1 VSASQHALTWTVAGL
16 ATLGVVVRP
25 FGWPEAVWALAGAL
39 ALTLGGLVSWPDA
52 LRAAAKGNDVYL
64 FLAGMML
71 IAEMARQEGLFAHIA
86 ARAVVLARGSA
97 RRLFALVFGVGTLV
111 TVLLSN
117 DATAVVL
124 TPAVLA
130 VVRAAKARKPLP
142 YLLACAFIANAA
154 SFVLPISNPANLVVF
169 QDRLPA
175 LGEWLARFALPSLLA
190 IMGTWFALRWRER
203 GALAQPISAAIE
215 MPPLAR
221 EGRLVA
227 WIVGLSALALVAT
240 SAMGRDL
247 GLVTALAAALGW
259 LALACAKRAPPW
271 AALAH
276 VSWSVLPLVAGLFVL
291 VEAIARTGALA
302 ALAALVSHAAA
313 AAPAGTAFSTG
324 LVTALAC
331 NVFNNLPAGLFAGAL
346 VASDAGLPQGVANAL
361 LIAIDL
367 GPNLSITGSLATIL
381 WLVALRREGVEVG
394 FADFLRV
401 GLVVMPAALLPAL
414 GIAFTG

>member
-1 VSASQHALTWTVAGL
+1 
-16 ATLGVVVRP
+16 
-25 FGWPEAVWALAGAL
+25 
-39 ALTLGGLVSWPDA
+39 
-52 LRAAAKGNDVYL
+52 
-64 FLAGMML
+64 
-71 IAEMARQEGLFAHIA
+71 
-86 ARAVVLARGSA
+86 
-97 RRLFALVFGVGTLV
+97 
-111 TVLLSN
+111 VLLSN
-117 DATAVVL
+117 EATAVVL
-124 TPAVLA
+124 TPAVHA
-130 VVRAAKARKPLP
+130 VVRAAKAGVPLP

-215 MPPLAR
+215 VPPLAR

-331 NVFNNLPAGLFAGAL
+331 NVFNNLPVGLFAGAL

-401 GLVVMPAALLPAL
+401 GLAVMPAALLPAL